1 MFLNLI
7 QNSLTKWGGLR
18 YWYLKTTVVK
28 FNLLSLYVPV
38 SVSHPHMCFL
48 WSFKP
53 LFESL
58 FTLKIS
64 IWLTMVRLWHFF
76 SLQIPLPPVDEKKK
90 VVDDVDKD
98 RRYAIDA
105 SIVRIMK
112 SRKVL
117 NYQQLILE
125 CVEQLGRMF
134 KVYIPPLVLF
144 SASFPLS
151 YSLSNVLYGMQ
162 SCSLRWR
169 QSRKGLKTWFLV
181 TTWKEIK
188 IIRICSSTW
197 LEPAFMS
204 VKMKEEGQWL
214 QKWLNKRILSL
225 NL

>member
-1 MFLNLI
+1 
-7 QNSLTKWGGLR
+7 
-18 YWYLKTTVVK
+18 
-28 FNLLSLYVPV
+28 
-38 SVSHPHMCFL
+38 
-48 WSFKP
+48 
-53 LFESL
+53 
-58 FTLKIS
+58 
-64 IWLTMVRLWHFF
+64 
-76 SLQIPLPPVDEKKK
+76 
-90 VVDDVDKD
+90 
-98 RRYAIDA
+98 
-105 SIVRIMK
+105 MK

-214 QKWLNKRILSL
+214 QKWLNKEDFVSKLVKIWALRSNSFWRGNCGCFLHFSFIYRYRLLLRMFAQHWRNCINSIIWSNALVSSLSPHFPAFL
-225 NL
+225 SCYLVKVQTYPLIFPTPKETRHSVICSFSGVVFWFPFYSHLADT